1 MSKNLVLAIG
11 GGVVSAFFALTV
23 LVVSPIL
30 MFLVALA
37 LGIRQGLV
45 AGAAALATA
54 FLIGG
59 VPGMLFCGL
68 VVVLPTLVLARQ
80 ALLARPG
87 TDGALEWYPPGLL
100 AAALTGLGAMLVAA
114 TTAFTAYAD
123 PNGPDAWVRHSLEEA
138 IRRLG
143 LVAGDAQIAAVTDL
157 LAPTAPG
164 IAIAIWLV
172 LLVINGSTAQ
182 TLLVRGNRNLRPAM
196 DLAMFRLPGWVP
208 IAAVGAGLLALLGD
222 GVAGFVGRNLTVVAM
237 VPFFLTGLA
246 VVHVVSR
253 PWPYRAILLLVFYA
267 LLFVLGWPTS
277 LLLILLGVIEQWLDL
292 RGRIAGGGAGTTGRG
307 PGKV

>member
-1 MSKNLVLAIG
+1 MSKTLLLAIS
-11 GGVVSAFFALTV
+11 GGVASAFFGLTV
-23 LVVSPIL
+23 LVVSPIPL
-30 MFLVALA
+30 FLVALA
-37 LGIRQGLV
+37 LGMNRALV
-45 AGAAALATA
+45 AAAVALAIT
-54 FLIGG
+54 LLVGG
-59 VPGMLFCGL
+59 VSAVLFSGI
-68 VVVLPTLVLARQ
+68 VVVIPSLVLTRQ

-87 TDGALEWYPPGLL
+87 ADGALEWYPPGLL
-100 AAALTGLGAMLVAA
+100 ATALTGLGAMLVLAA
-114 TTAFTAYAD
+114 TAFITLVD
-123 PNGPDAWVRHSLEEA
+123 PAGPDAWVHRTLEEA

-143 LVAGDAQIAAVTDL
+143 LVSGDAQVTTVVHL

-164 IAIAIWLV
+164 IVIAIWLV

-253 PWPYRAILLLVFYA
+253 RWSYRAIVLLVFYG
-267 LLFVLGWPTS
+267 LLLILGWPTS

-292 RGRIAGGGAGTTGRG
+292 RGRFGGGGAGTTGRG